1 MGDIKFLIKTTM
13 TKEDYKRFLYLAIF
27 KKNKAIFP
35 VIGLIALAGSLI
47 ISLDSQPF
55 NWVKFI
61 IGWALFFLLAI
72 VIIVLKV
79 EMKKA
84 KRIKTDQTGT
94 FDSINSLKFYDD
106 RLVMENEE
114 LKSKGELS
122 YSQFFCLMESK
133 DYFIFYYSA
142 NQASLIRKKDIED
155 LNKFKEFILEKFA
168 GSYKSI

>member
-13 TKEDYKRFLYLAIF
+13 TKEDYKRFLYLATF

-133 DYFIFYYSA
+133 DYFIFYLTV
-142 NQASLIRKKDIED
+142 NQASLVRKRDVDNI
-155 LNKFKEFILEKFA
+155 NVFREFIVEKF
-168 GSYKSI
+168 GSKYRRI

>member
-13 TKEDYKRFLYLAIF
+13 TKEDYKRFLYLATF

-94 FDSINSLKFYDD
+94 FDSIYSLKFYDD

-168 GSYKSI
+168 GSYRSI